1 MLSVVYNLTTL
12 SFPDDPTV
20 RKVNH
25 WRFVERA
32 IHYTLP
38 RNDLSPNRMKPE
50 LLGEDRNVVTAIV
63 ATTHVISYL
72 GTRLKSLSL

>member
-1 MLSVVYNLTTL
+1 MLSVVYNLPTL

-25 WRFVERA
+25 WQFVERA